1 MGPVSLTQAIL
12 DLLPQTQC
20 TRCGYPDCASYAKAI
35 AQEQVPINQCPPG
48 GLEGIERLAQLTV
61 QAVQA
66 LNPINGTESSRSIVW
81 IDENWCI
88 GCALCLDACPTDAIV
103 GTHKRMHTVIE
114 PYCTGCELCLPVC
127 PVDCMHLENVTGD
140 KTGWQAWSDEQALM
154 ARTRYESRQIR
165 KAQEE
170 IAHAKRNELKARA
183 KLEDLD
189 GMTRM
194 NPFADQDQ
202 ERSRKKAIIKA
213 AIARAQTKQLK
224 D

>member
-1 MGPVSLTQAIL
+1 
-12 DLLPQTQC
+12 
-20 TRCGYPDCASYAKAI
+20 
-35 AQEQVPINQCPPG
+35 
-48 GLEGIERLAQLTV
+48 
-61 QAVQA
+61 
-66 LNPINGTESSRSIVW
+66 
-81 IDENWCI
+81 
-88 GCALCLDACPTDAIV
+88 
-103 GTHKRMHTVIE
+103 
-114 PYCTGCELCLPVC
+114 
-127 PVDCMHLENVTGD
+127 MHLENVTGD

-202 ERSRKKAIIKA
+202 ERSRKKAIIEA